1 MKNKI
6 LLAIIFLLVIVLVIV
21 IFYEKK
27 HNYYFPV
34 SSVVSD
40 DDNPINIRLLDE
52 SNGVISNVSLE
63 DYIIGVV
70 SAEMPSSFEVEALK
84 AQAVAART
92 FAMYKKNTRNL
103 DYDLII
109 GVKDQ
114 AYKTNEQL
122 LRQWNVLFFNNYL
135 KIRDAVLSTKNE
147 VLTYDGDI
155 INAFYFS
162 MSNGKTE
169 NSELV
174 FSEALPYLKSVD
186 SSWDN
191 ESLKNYKVDKSFLR
205 ADFCAMLDIS
215 CDDVVISD
223 VVRSDSNRV
232 LTVSINGVVFKGSD
246 VRSKLGLRSTDFD
259 IVVNTDDVVV
269 STRGYGHGVGMSQY
283 GANGMALEG
292 KSYKDILS
300 HYYQNTEISMIF

>member
-1 MKNKI
+1 MRNKI
-6 LLAIIFLLVIVLVIV
+6 LLGVVFVLIIVLGIV
-21 IFYEKK
+21 IYHEKK
-27 HNYYFPV
+27 TNYYFPMPSAV
-34 SSVVSD
+34 KDEENAIS
-40 DDNPINIRLLDE
+40 IRLLDE
-52 SNGVISNVSLE
+52 STGKILNVNLE

-70 SAEMPSSFEVEALK
+70 SAEMPASFEVEALK

-122 LRQWNVLFFNNYL
+122 LKTWNVLFFNNYL
-135 KIRDAVLSTKNE
+135 KIRDAVLSTKDE
-147 VLTYDGDI
+147 VLTYNDEI

-174 FSEALPYLKSVD
+174 FSEALPYLQSVE

-191 ESLKNYKVDKSFLR
+191 ESLNNYLYEKVISKE
-205 ADFCAMLDIS
+205 DFCNSLGIS
-215 CDDVVISD
+215 CESVTISD
-223 VVRSDSNRV
+223 EVRSSSNRV
-232 LTVSINGVVFKGSD
+232 LSLKINDIVFKGTD
-246 VRSKLGLRSTDFD
+246 IRTKLGLRSTDFVIRED
-259 IVVNTDDVVV
+259 GSNYLIT
-269 STRGYGHGVGMSQY
+269 TKGYGHGVGMSQY
-283 GANGMALEG
+283 GANGMAKEGHSYLE
-292 KSYKDILS
+292 ILS
-300 HYYQNTEISMIF
+300 HYYQNTKISHIS

>member
-1 MKNKI
+1 MRNKI
-6 LLAIIFLLVIVLVIV
+6 LLAIVGLLVVVLIVVI
-21 IFYEKK
+21 YHEKK
-27 HNYYFPV
+27 TNYYFPMPSAV
-34 SSVVSD
+34 KND
-40 DDNPINIRLLDE
+40 DEKISIRLLDE
-52 SNGVISNVSLE
+52 SNNTITNVNLE

-122 LRQWNVLFFNNYL
+122 LKQWNVLFFNNYL

-147 VLTYDGDI
+147 VLTYNNEI

-174 FSEALPYLKSVD
+174 FSEALPYLQSV
-186 SSWDN
+186 SSAWDN
-191 ESLKNYKVDKSFLR
+191 ESLNNYQYEKVINKEE
-205 ADFCAMLDIS
+205 FCQSLDIS
-215 CDDVVISD
+215 CDEVTISD
-223 VVRSDSNRV
+223 EVRSDSNRV
-232 LTVSINGVVFKGSD
+232 LEIKINNQVFKGTEI
-246 VRSKLGLRSTDFD
+246 RSKLGLRSTDFQ
-259 IVVNTDDVVV
+259 IVLDGTNYKIT
-269 STRGYGHGVGMSQY
+269 TKGYGHGVGMSQY
-283 GANGMALEG
+283 GANGMAKEG
-292 KSYKDILS
+292 YSYQEILS
-300 HYYQNTEISMIF
+300 HYYQNTQISSIS

>member
-6 LLAIIFLLVIVLVIV
+6 LLGVVFVLIIVLGIV
-21 IFYEKK
+21 VYHEKK
-27 HNYYFPV
+27 TNYYFPMPSAV
-34 SSVVSD
+34 KDEENAIS
-40 DDNPINIRLLDE
+40 IRLLDE
-52 SNGVISNVSLE
+52 STGKIENVNLE
-63 DYIIGVV
+63 DYIIGVL
-70 SAEMPSSFEVEALK
+70 SAEMPASFEVEALK

-122 LRQWNVLFFNNYL
+122 LKTWNVLFFNNYL
-135 KIRDAVLSTKNE
+135 KIRDAVLSTKDE
-147 VLTYDGDI
+147 VLTYNDEI

-174 FSEALPYLKSVD
+174 FSEALPYLQSVE

-191 ESLKNYKVDKSFLR
+191 ESLNNYLYEKVISKE
-205 ADFCAMLDIS
+205 DFCNSLGIS
-215 CDDVVISD
+215 CESVTISD
-223 VVRSDSNRV
+223 EVRSSSNRV
-232 LTVSINGVVFKGSD
+232 LSLKINGLVFKGTD
-246 VRSKLGLRSTDFD
+246 IRTKLGLRSTDFTIRED
-259 IVVNTDDVVV
+259 GSNYLIT
-269 STRGYGHGVGMSQY
+269 TKGYGHGVGMSQY
-283 GANGMALEG
+283 GANGMAKEG
-292 KSYKDILS
+292 HSYSEILS
-300 HYYQNTEISMIF
+300 HYYQNTKISHIS

>member
-6 LLAIIFLLVIVLVIV
+6 LLAIIFLLVIILGIV
-21 IFYEKK
+21 IFYEKE
-27 HNYYFPV
+27 HNYYFPMPSAV
-34 SSVVSD
+34 KS
-40 DDNPINIRLLDE
+40 DDNPIIIRLLDE
-52 SNGVISNVSLE
+52 STGIISNVNLE

-92 FAMYKKNTRNL
+92 FAMYKKNTRNF

-122 LRQWNVLFFNNYL
+122 LKQWNVLFFNNYL
-135 KIRDAVLSTKNE
+135 KIRDAVLATKNE
-147 VLTYDGDI
+147 VLTYNNEI

-191 ESLKNYKVDKSFLR
+191 ESLDNYSYEVSFTR
-205 ADFCAMLDIS
+205 DDFCNSLGLS
-215 CDDVVISD
+215 CDDIIISD
-223 VVRSDSNRV
+223 VVRSESNRI
-232 LTVSINGVVFKGSD
+232 LSLKINDVEFKGTF
-246 VRSKLGLRSTDFD
+246 VRSKLGLRSTDFEIMVAD
-259 IVVNTDDVVV
+259 NILIKTK
-269 STRGYGHGVGMSQY
+269 GYGHGVGMSQY
-283 GANGMALEG
+283 GANGMA
-292 KSYKDILS
+292 KSGSNYQEILS
-300 HYYQNTEISMIF
+300 HYYQNTEISLIS

>member
-6 LLAIIFLLVIVLVIV
+6 LLAIVFILTLTLAIV
-21 IFYEKK
+21 IWHEKQT
-27 HNYYFPV
+27 NYYFPMPSAV
-34 SSVVSD
+34 KNEE
-40 DDNPINIRLLDE
+40 NPINIRLLDE
-52 SNGVISNVSLE
+52 STGKITNVNLE

-70 SAEMPSSFEVEALK
+70 SAEMPASFETEALK

-92 FAMYKKNTRNL
+92 YAMYKKTHRNL

-122 LRQWNVLFFNNYL
+122 LKQWNVLFFNNYL
-135 KIRDAVLSTKNE
+135 KIRDAVLKTKGE
-147 VLTYDGDI
+147 VLTYDKNI

-191 ESLKNYKVDKSFLR
+191 NSLNNYEVEKTFTKQE
-205 ADFCAMLDIS
+205 FCNNLGIPCNQIA
-215 CDDVVISD
+215 ISD
-223 VVRSDSNRV
+223 EQRSESNRI
-232 LTVSINGVVFKGSD
+232 LTIKINNQTFKGTEI
-246 VRSKLGLRSTDFD
+246 RSKLNLRSTDFIISLTSD
-259 IVVNTDDVVV
+259 EVKITTKGN
-269 STRGYGHGVGMSQY
+269 GHGVGMSQY
-283 GANGMALEG
+283 GANGMAKEG
-292 KSYKDILS
+292 STYQQILN
-300 HYYQNTEISMIF
+300 HYYQNTEISNIS